1 MSIVD
6 SLPVLM
12 SPVNV
17 FVKHIY
23 CHAGTALFL
32 FFILL
37 SSCTTTTGTHVKLD
51 ETALKNIETIGVVVR
66 KEQDFSVRL
75 SREKLG
81 GAGPGFQLGGLLGL
95 GVESVVRASTD
106 SGHEKRLKPELGTF
120 DPVPEMAE
128 MLRSNLESSKR
139 FRMVSVLGGDNRADP
154 KAMPYDGTLEVSIRE
169 WGLRL
174 CVGMSDNLETALNL
188 HARLFLPKENK
199 VLWERDEVYRD
210 GTCKSM
216 EAIEADKTLIP
227 DIVRKAVDAAAGR
240 ITSEILFP

>member
-6 SLPVLM
+6 SLPVLR

-17 FVKHIY
+17 SLKHIY

-32 FFILL
+32 SFILL
-37 SSCTTTTGTHVKLD
+37 LSCTTTTGTRVKMD
-51 ETALKNIETIGVVVR
+51 ETALKNVETVGVTVR

-81 GAGPGFQLGGLLGL
+81 GPGPQLGGLLGL

-120 DPVPEMAE
+120 DPVSAMAE
-128 MLRSNLESSKR
+128 MLISNLESSKR
-139 FRMVSVLGGDNRADP
+139 FRTVSVLGGDNKADP
-154 KAMPYDGTLEVSIRE
+154 KAIPYDGTLEVSIRE

-174 CVGMSDNLETALNL
+174 CVGMSDNLEVALNL

-216 EAIEADKTLIP
+216 EALEADKTLIP